1 MMESHSVFT
10 DHVRSF
16 DSSGDVPQEVF
27 NKIQSALRNRL
38 RRQGLWSL
46 SPGKLGYEGSKWDD
60 QSLHDLVFDC
70 YCHVF
75 IGMGE
80 RNPGQKW
87 ENWKLEVAAGQA
99 IEKKV
104 YRSIK
109 NFLYDLQLN
118 SSPEDAAVFK
128 NLRNAVM
135 ELVGESQLTVINGDS
150 ESFSSEWV
158 CGIQDSEKATVSL
171 QSLVQFVNETDEW
184 QPALAAVQK
193 FSRRSTRLAKRG
205 VEATS
210 AGGQIPFQFGDL
222 KNAVAERAFQPVEN
236 EANDVVSVSSGEND
250 EFSTKIRTWLDSDS
264 YESKEQ
270 GFGELEKRIHERIDA
285 LERRKPA
292 KEKLH
297 EIVGFIAEEL
307 RGSAYTAEVLQA
319 DVGRELRIA
328 KQTLS
333 DYMKTI
339 RIITDELRNEA

>member
-1 MMESHSVFT
+1 MESHSVFT
-10 DHVRSF
+10 DHVRTF
-16 DSSGDVPQEVF
+16 DGSGDIPQEVF
-27 NKIQSALRNRL
+27 DKIESALRNRL

-46 SPGKLGYEGSKWDD
+46 SPGKLGYEGRKWDD
-60 QSLHDLVFDC
+60 QALQDLVFDC

-75 IGMGE
+75 IGMSE
-80 RNPGQKW
+80 KNPGQKW
-87 ENWKLEVAAGQA
+87 ENWKLEVAAGQG
-99 IEKKV
+99 IEKKI
-104 YRSIK
+104 YRSLK
-109 NFLYDLQLN
+109 NFLYDLQQK

-128 NLRNAVM
+128 NLRNAVK
-135 ELVGESQLTVINGDS
+135 ELIEESHLAVVDGNPD
-150 ESFSSEWV
+150 SFSTEWI
-158 CGIQDSEKATVSL
+158 CGIQDSEKAKVSFE
-171 QSLVQFVNETDEW
+171 SLIQFVNENDDW

-193 FSRRSTRLAKRG
+193 FGKRSTRLAKQG

-222 KNAVAERAFQPVEN
+222 KNAVAEKAYLPAEN

-264 YESKEQ
+264 YEFKEQ

-292 KEKLH
+292 KQKLH

-307 RGSAYTAEVLQA
+307 RGSAYTTKVTQA

-339 RIITDELRNEA
+339 RIITEELRNEG